1 MRMNVKLS
9 RCKTMAWRYIALGF
23 RTDCFKLLSVF
34 QASGCC
40 TYKKFTEI
48 WREMKFSY
56 IYYERKSFCELL
68 EFTEEVFMVCKEFLY
83 PPNTLPFQIGSIYL
97 MYGLYLKQPTRNQV
111 KIRFTLHEWKHLKK
125 VWNIALSANDL
136 GVVLIISRLYLMNA
150 FQFCFTERQMGLE
163 KKFRKYYEGGEKS
176 TGEMLPLTVT
186 PVMEQLNI
194 QALENTCKLFYRYE
208 EARNNLNSVLLRY
221 VGVEFKKQ
229 ISTDVINNLKIS
241 ALERIEKESKEI
253 NRYCELNDQT
263 DSEDSNNEINQDT
276 ETGIPWWQCKKKM
289 PWWKRCLP
297 FSRKQTGKNK
307 KHGRENSMEDS
318 PELSLEEDIDDPD
331 IIYFSEKNRK
341 GIKREIATE
350 AKAIVDGS
358 SSVSSEDNMSAAITN
373 ILSPPGKNGTISKG
387 NEQTIPK
394 NIFTDKTSLP
404 LEGNMGFSVTSY
416 PLSPVNRRKGIERKI
431 PTKAKT
437 AVRDNS
443 SVSSEDIMSV
453 AITNIMSPP
462 GKKRKGIKRKMSAK
476 AKTVMTD
483 NSSIS
488 SENNISEPISSILS
502 PLGKKRKRSKGKR
515 QTLPKSIISDMP
527 LLTSEGNMSF
537 GIPSCLSSPVNRRE
551 ISKRKKS
558 TNSMNIIT
566 HVPSAPSQG
575 KLDVIIP
582 NCATSAEKRR
592 EINARKK
599 STKRKNVTAD
609 ISSVSSEGNK
619 NVVVTPHTSSE
630 EKRKTTGRKRHFAIR
645 RYCQRNKS
653 PIIRAVTTDV
663 PSADEKYT
671 AVSAHRISSVN
682 ERKLYKGKESVKT
695 KEIVTDPMTYTSYV
709 LSEGKENVD
718 VPRQSLSLGN
728 KRKNSTQKKSS
739 KARIGNANNSSDEI
753 NNNDSGTYKKVMWT

>member
-373 ILSPPGKNGTISKG
+373 ILSPPGKNG
-387 NEQTIPK
+387 
-394 NIFTDKTSLP
+394 
-404 LEGNMGFSVTSY
+404 
-416 PLSPVNRRKGIERKI
+416 KGIERKI

-728 KRKNSTQKKSS
+728 KRTK
-739 KARIGNANNSSDEI
+739 
-753 NNNDSGTYKKVMWT
+753 